1 METIKISLPES
12 GREIP
17 VRIDRKRMKNCRLK
31 VHGDG
36 SVSCSVPGRTS
47 MSWILTFLEEKAGWV
62 EKKLKEA
69 EQRKERF
76 ADRPVCPQ
84 ELTDGASVAF
94 LGESLTLRIEK
105 GNKNRAFQEGNV
117 LFLFCREPENPDQVR
132 KIFDLWWR
140 KRGLEFLYH
149 RTDQWY
155 FSVKKYGIPYPRLF
169 LRKMKSLWGS
179 CSVTRNKI
187 TFNFYLLSQEADCI
201 DYVVLHELI
210 HFRYPNHSREFYA
223 YLESLM
229 PDWRERKNRLN
240 QSS

>member
-1 METIKISLPES
+1 MLIIIYLITIKEAHMAYQDVNIQ
-12 GREIP
+12 RT
-17 VRIDRKRMKNCRLK
+17 IDSPLK
-31 VHGDG
+31 VK
-36 SVSCSVPGRTS
+36 RT
-47 MSWILTFLEEKAGWV
+47 IY
-62 EKKLKEA
+62 
-69 EQRKERF
+69 
-76 ADRPVCPQ
+76 
-84 ELTDGASVAF
+84 
-94 LGESLTLRIEK
+94 
-105 GNKNRAFQEGNV
+105 
-117 LFLFCREPENPDQVR
+117 REPENPDQVR